1 MNTDTSTGLRQ
12 RNKMQPRCSFCLR
25 FTPIISIWGH
35 KCKCDALLSA
45 MTQCN
50 LIQGQ
55 QTKINRV
62 DRIKNW
68 TYIIKKLDTCFF
80 PTTNIIAVINLKICC
95 FHFSAIKVMI
105 QMALQILI
113 VVAISIKTKTNPV
126 SAKNHI
132 S

>member
-1 MNTDTSTGLRQ
+1 M
-12 RNKMQPRCSFCLR
+12 K
-25 FTPIISIWGH
+25 
-35 KCKCDALLSA
+35 
-45 MTQCN
+45 QCN

-68 TYIIKKLDTCFF
+68 TYIIKKLDTYFF
-80 PTTNIIAVINLKICC
+80 PITNIIAVINLKIC

>member
-1 MNTDTSTGLRQ
+1 
-12 RNKMQPRCSFCLR
+12 
-25 FTPIISIWGH
+25 
-35 KCKCDALLSA
+35 

-68 TYIIKKLDTCFF
+68 TYVIKKLDTYFF
-80 PTTNIIAVINLKICC
+80 PITNIIAVTNPKICC

>member
-12 RNKMQPRCSFCLR
+12 RNKMQRSVHFVY
-25 FTPIISIWGH
+25 ISIWGH

-68 TYIIKKLDTCFF
+68 TYIIKNWTHIFF
-80 PTTNIIAVINLKICC
+80 L
-95 FHFSAIKVMI
+95 
-105 QMALQILI
+105 
-113 VVAISIKTKTNPV
+113 
-126 SAKNHI
+126 
-132 S
+132 